1 MRALIVEDDERLR
14 RIVRR
19 TLSRLNLACDEAGS
33 IEEADELLALHP
45 YDVLVLDRRLPDGD
59 GVQLCRDA
67 RVRGFANAILMLTAL
82 DDARSTIEGL
92 GEGADD
98 YVGKPFDVDVLAA
111 RVQALLRRN
120 ERRPQSL
127 LIAGS
132 LQLDPGKRVVAVGV
146 VRASGAPSDPKGAPE
161 ARTTPRPLPLTA
173 REFHLLEALM
183 RAPGAVVSREELMEQ
198 AWGEREEPMSNTIDV
213 LIARLRRK
221 LEAAGER
228 DAIETVRGLG
238 YRLRSG

>member
-14 RIVRR
+14 QIVRR
-19 TLSRLNLACDEAGS
+19 TLTRLNLACDEADS
-33 IEEADELLALHP
+33 IESADELLSLHP

-59 GVQLCRDA
+59 GVQLCRDLRA
-67 RVRGFANAILMLTAL
+67 RGFANGIVILTAL

-111 RVQALLRRN
+111 RVMALLRRN
-120 ERRPQSL
+120 ERRPQQL
-127 LIAGS
+127 LVAGS
-132 LQLDPGKRVVAVGV
+132 LQLDPFKRLATK
-146 VRASGAPSDPKGAPE
+146 SGATIS
-161 ARTTPRPLPLTA
+161 LTA
-173 REFHLLEALM
+173 REFRLLETLM
-183 RAPGAVVSREELMEQ
+183 RAPDAVVSREDLMEQ

-221 LEAAGER
+221 IDPEV
-228 DAIETVRGLG
+228 IETIRGIG
-238 YRLRSG
+238 YRMRSKS

>member
-14 RIVRR
+14 QIVRR
-19 TLSRLNLACDEAGS
+19 TLTRLNLACDEAGS
-33 IEEADELLALHP
+33 IAEADELLDLHP
-45 YDVLVLDRRLPDGD
+45 YDVVVLDRRLPDGD

-67 RVRGFANAILMLTAL
+67 RTRGFANAILMLTAL

-120 ERRPQSL
+120 QRRPQEL
-127 LIAGS
+127 LTAGS
-132 LQLDPGKRVVAVGV
+132 LQLDPWKRTVTLDSSAL
-146 VRASGAPSDPKGAPE
+146 
-161 ARTTPRPLPLTA
+161 TFTA
-173 REFHLLEALM
+173 REFRLLETLM
-183 RAPGAVVSREELMEQ
+183 RAPGAVVSREDLMEQ
-198 AWGEREEPMSNTIDV
+198 AWGEHEEPMSNTIDV

-221 LEAAGER
+221 LEAAGAR

-238 YRLRSG
+238 YRLRGQ

>member
-14 RIVRR
+14 QIVRR
-19 TLSRLNLACDEAGS
+19 TLTRLNLACDEADS
-33 IEEADELLALHP
+33 LADADELLSLHP

-59 GVQLCRDA
+59 GVQLCRTA
-67 RVRGFANAILMLTAL
+67 RDRGFANGILMLTAL

-92 GEGADD
+92 SEGADD

-111 RVQALLRRN
+111 RVKALLRRN
-120 ERRPQSL
+120 ERRPETVL
-127 LIAGS
+127 TAGG
-132 LQLDPGKRVVAVGV
+132 LRLDPWKRSVDREGV
-146 VRASGAPSDPKGAPE
+146 
-161 ARTTPRPLPLTA
+161 PLPLTA
-173 REFHLLEALM
+173 RELRLLEALM

-221 LEAAGER
+221 LEAAGEG
-228 DAIETVRGLG
+228 DMIETVRGLG
-238 YRLRSG
+238 YRLRS

>member
-14 RIVRR
+14 QIVRR
-19 TLSRLNLACDEAGS
+19 TLTRLNLACDEADS
-33 IEEADELLALHP
+33 IETADELLSLHP

-67 RVRGFANAILMLTAL
+67 RARGFANGIVMLTAL

-111 RVQALLRRN
+111 RVMALLRRN
-120 ERRPQSL
+120 ERRPQQL
-127 LIAGS
+127 LVAGS
-132 LQLDPGKRVVAVGV
+132 LQLDPFKRTAMKNGV
-146 VRASGAPSDPKGAPE
+146 PIA
-161 ARTTPRPLPLTA
+161 LTA
-173 REFHLLEALM
+173 REFRLLETLM
-183 RAPGAVVSREELMEQ
+183 RSIDAVVSREDLMEQ

-221 LEAAGER
+221 IDPEV
-228 DAIETVRGLG
+228 IETIRGLG
-238 YRLRSG
+238 YRMRSKS

>member
-14 RIVRR
+14 QIVRR
-19 TLSRLNLACDEAGS
+19 TLTRLNLACDEADS
-33 IEEADELLALHP
+33 IEAADELLSLHP

-67 RVRGFANAILMLTAL
+67 RARGFANGIVILTAL

-111 RVQALLRRN
+111 RVMALLRRN
-120 ERRPQSL
+120 ERRPQQL
-127 LIAGS
+127 LVAGS
-132 LQLDPGKRVVAVGV
+132 LQLDPFKRTATKNGV
-146 VRASGAPSDPKGAPE
+146 PIA
-161 ARTTPRPLPLTA
+161 LTA
-173 REFHLLEALM
+173 REFRLLETLM
-183 RAPGAVVSREELMEQ
+183 RSIDAVVSREDLMEQ

-221 LEAAGER
+221 IDPEV
-228 DAIETVRGLG
+228 IETIRGLG
-238 YRLRSG
+238 YRMRSKS

>member
-14 RIVRR
+14 QIVRR
-19 TLSRLNLACDEAGS
+19 TLTRLNLACDEAGS
-33 IEEADELLALHP
+33 IEDADALLELHP
-45 YDVLVLDRRLPDGD
+45 YDVVVLDRRLPDGD
-59 GVQLCRDA
+59 GVRLCRDA
-67 RVRGFANAILMLTAL
+67 RARGFANAILMLTAL

-120 ERRPQSL
+120 ERRPQQL
-127 LIAGS
+127 LVAGA
-132 LQLDPGKRVVAVGV
+132 LQLDPWKRSVTRGGVAL
-146 VRASGAPSDPKGAPE
+146 
-161 ARTTPRPLPLTA
+161 TLTA
-173 REFHLLEALM
+173 REFRILESLM

-238 YRLRSG
+238 YRLKAAAP

>member
-14 RIVRR
+14 QIVRR
-19 TLSRLNLACDEAGS
+19 TLTRLNLACDEAGS
-33 IEEADELLALHP
+33 LEEADELLSLHP

-59 GVQLCRDA
+59 GVQLCRAA
-67 RVRGFANAILMLTAL
+67 RDRGFANGILMLTAL

-111 RVQALLRRN
+111 RVMALLRRN
-120 ERRPQSL
+120 ERRPEQTL
-127 LIAGS
+127 VAGA
-132 LQLDPGKRVVAVGV
+132 LRLDPWKRVVERNGIAL
-146 VRASGAPSDPKGAPE
+146 
-161 ARTTPRPLPLTA
+161 TLTA
-173 REFHLLEALM
+173 REFRLLETLM
-183 RAPGAVVSREELMEQ
+183 RAPGAIVSREELMEQ

-221 LEAAGER
+221 LEAAGEH

-238 YRLRSG
+238 YRIRSN